1 VAKHDD
7 STTLELDDWRI
18 ASRRRPILSDQEKE
32 ALSQRIAAYWSAHGK
47 TAASMIV
54 EGHGT
59 SSISSREEGEG
70 GGGGATSATSSSKE
84 RASSSM
90 TPTTMTS
97 ADDVSAAADS
107 ATMASLKSSSG
118 SGHNFTP
125 LPEILFGQ
133 SYLEIKHAATLGG
146 EEGGGG
152 GGGGAGQ
159 PTNST
164 IDFCLRFNTTGALIS
179 WARRHVDGAGG
190 SPLVVI
196 TVPEASRWAAGNL
209 AVGLKQVRYDWVFGT
224 DYEGEL
230 LLSSEGGGGKVEGD
244 PCDTFLDLERGS
256 VGDGGVGWEA
266 ADSSVI
272 DRRLLSDRA
281 APILFYD
288 DITLYEDE
296 LHDHGVV
303 SLNAKVRVMP
313 TCWFV
318 LLRYFLRVDGVLLRV
333 EDTRYFHRFGQEWV
347 GKERSRREL
356 TFAQLGEA
364 GLPTETSEYRDV
376 NKVAAM
382 LEQAGTPAVVVH
394 SRLVLPGAPS

>member
-1 VAKHDD
+1 
-7 STTLELDDWRI
+7 LE
-18 ASRRRPILSDQEKE
+18 
-32 ALSQRIAAYWSAHGK
+32 
-47 TAASMIV
+47 
-54 EGHGT
+54 
-59 SSISSREEGEG
+59 
-70 GGGGATSATSSSKE
+70 
-84 RASSSM
+84 
-90 TPTTMTS
+90 
-97 ADDVSAAADS
+97 
-107 ATMASLKSSSG
+107 
-118 SGHNFTP
+118 
-125 LPEILFGQ
+125 
-133 SYLEIKHAATLGG
+133 
-146 EEGGGG
+146 
-152 GGGGAGQ
+152 
-159 PTNST
+159 
-164 IDFCLRFNTTGALIS
+164 
-179 WARRHVDGAGG
+179 
-190 SPLVVI
+190 VI

-230 LLSSEGGGGKVEGD
+230 LRDGGGGRRVEED
-244 PCDTFLDLERGS
+244 PCDTFLD
-256 VGDGGVGWEA
+256 GDALGGGVEWEGVNA
-266 ADSSVI
+266 SVI
-272 DRRLLSDRA
+272 DRGLLSDRA

-382 LEQAGTPAVVVH
+382 LEQAGTSALVFH
-394 SRLVLPGAPS
+394 SRLVLQGGPS

>member
-1 VAKHDD
+1 
-7 STTLELDDWRI
+7 
-18 ASRRRPILSDQEKE
+18 
-32 ALSQRIAAYWSAHGK
+32 
-47 TAASMIV
+47 M
-54 EGHGT
+54 
-59 SSISSREEGEG
+59 
-70 GGGGATSATSSSKE
+70 SSSKE
-84 RASSSM
+84 RASSS
-90 TPTTMTS
+90 TTTTS
-97 ADDVSAAADS
+97 ADDVSAATDS
-107 ATMASLKSSSG
+107 ATMASPKSSSG

-133 SYLEIKHAATLGG
+133 SYLEIKHAAKVGG

-152 GGGGAGQ
+152 ARAGQ
-159 PTNST
+159 ATSSST

-190 SPLVVI
+190 TPLEVI
-196 TVPEASRWAAGNL
+196 TVPEAIRWAAGNL

-230 LLSSEGGGGKVEGD
+230 LGNGGGGGRVERD
-244 PCDTFLDLERGS
+244 PCDTFLDGERGS
-256 VGDGGVGWEA
+256 GVGVWEA
-266 ADSSVI
+266 ADASVI

-333 EDTRYFHRFGQEWV
+333 EDTRYFHRLGQEWV

-382 LEQAGTPAVVVH
+382 LEQAGTPAAVVH
-394 SRLVLPGAPS
+394 SRFFLPGAPS